1 MLLFI
6 VDIYDTSVSSLL
18 LSFVSQNTLHQ
29 VFSRRGELRRVIE
42 EIYFFVVSF
51 FLFFSVASAFIPILN
66 DAFYDDI
73 QFATE

>member
-6 VDIYDTSVSSLL
+6 ADIYDTSVSSLL

-42 EIYFFVVSF
+42 EIFFVVSF